1 MVKLFSLILGV
12 FLLFI
17 VSISASTDQENT
29 RVSTFSGKVAS
40 ATTLDISCTDGDKYL
55 EATIISSD
63 CNDCTNWCK
72 EECADLGSIVV
83 DSKCSIGES
92 KFARRCKCCCRES
105 PPPCPAKT
113 CPKEMSVVL
122 KPGQKACKYILSSS
136 LSSSVVK
143 EGRFSH
149 MFDF

>member
-1 MVKLFSLILGV
+1 MAKLFSLILGV

-29 RVSTFSGKVAS
+29 RVSTFSELAS
-40 ATTLDISCTDGDKYL
+40 ATTSDISCADGDEYS
-55 EATIISSD
+55 ETTIISSD

-72 EECADLGSIVV
+72 EECADLGGIVV

-136 LSSSVVK
+136 LSSSAVK
-143 EGRFSH
+143 
-149 MFDF
+149 